1 LNHAKSTFRALSSKN
16 YRLFVAGQG
25 VSLIGTWVQQTAL
38 SWLVYRLSH
47 SAALLGIVGFCSQ
60 IPSFF
65 VAPFAGVIADR
76 VNKHRLIILTQT
88 LSMLQAIALGI
99 LLMTG
104 LIKVWHI
111 PVLSLFLGF
120 VNAFDIPA
128 RQSFVIEMVEDR
140 SLLGNAIALN
150 SSMVNVARIIG
161 PTIAGF
167 MIALFGEGLCF
178 YINAASYAAVIVSL
192 LLMKNIKSKINVNH
206 KPVLKSLREGFN
218 YAFGSS
224 QIRAVILQLA
234 FVSLTGVPFMIL
246 LPVFARDILYG
257 GAHTLGLLM
266 GASGVGA
273 LCGALFLASRKSV
286 AGLERIIA
294 FSTLLFGGSLICF
307 SLSRILWLSMSILFL
322 SGFGM
327 MVQMAA
333 SNTIIQTVV
342 DDDKRGRVMSFFT
355 VAFIGMSP
363 FGSLWSGT
371 LASHIGAP
379 ETLMIGGGCC
389 IICSFVFSRK
399 FLNPTQ

>member
-1 LNHAKSTFRALSSKN
+1 MNHAKSTFRALSSKN
-16 YRLFVAGQG
+16 YRLFVVGQG

-38 SWLVYRLSH
+38 SWLVYRLTH

-65 VAPFAGVIADR
+65 VAPFAGVLADR

-88 LSMLQAIALGI
+88 LSMLQAIALGT

-120 VNAFDIPA
+120 VNAFDIPT

-192 LLMKNIKSKINVNH
+192 FLMKNIKGKINFNH

-224 QIRAVILQLA
+224 QIRAVILQLGL
-234 FVSLTGVPFMIL
+234 VSLTGVPFMIL
-246 LPVFARDILYG
+246 LPVFARDILHG

-266 GASGVGA
+266 GA
-273 LCGALFLASRKSV
+273 
-286 AGLERIIA
+286 
-294 FSTLLFGGSLICF
+294 
-307 SLSRILWLSMSILFL
+307 
-322 SGFGM
+322 
-327 MVQMAA
+327 
-333 SNTIIQTVV
+333 
-342 DDDKRGRVMSFFT
+342 
-355 VAFIGMSP
+355 
-363 FGSLWSGT
+363 
-371 LASHIGAP
+371 
-379 ETLMIGGGCC
+379 
-389 IICSFVFSRK
+389 
-399 FLNPTQ
+399 